1 MPKDFID
8 GIEVQ
13 RIWSTQNDPLFDSA
27 DASAAVYRDGC
38 GQHYLTVE
46 HWSGGQHAM
55 RITSAE
61 ANQIVTANNYRRV
74 FWGYLATQIEAAD
87 AGDWERAERLLAQ
100 MKLKWEAEG
109 GTRKE

>member
-38 GQHYLTVE
+38 GQHYLAVE
-46 HWSGGQHAM
+46 HWSGGQHVLRVAA
-55 RITSAE
+55 TE
-61 ANQIVTANNYRRV
+61 ANRIIADNNYRCV
-74 FWGYLATQIEAAD
+74 FWGYLAAQIEAAD
-87 AGDWERAERLLAQ
+87 TGDWERAERLASQ
-100 MKLKWEAEG
+100 IKLQWEK
-109 GTRKE
+109 RW